1 MYKLDLELMGIDFN
15 IEKFKRDFHFLYFTC
30 RDKQYQ
36 IEIDNDFYIKIPT
49 SSYNIKSLIKFLKNY
64 GYNPKVIIAKCGF
77 YYKKDIEYFKRNNDV
92 DKVYP
97 LFETDDIFKSD
108 FIKNIS
114 RINLDKI
121 FIGRNDLQNIMNNIP
136 EDIENICS
144 IIKTINKN
152 TYIGGFTDKV
162 IEERKAG
169 DNNSCRYFIISGIDE
184 KEYNDKQKEYVKR
197 LHKKF
202 VEYWEIKK

>member
-1 MYKLDLELMGIDFN
+1 MGINFN
-15 IEKFKRDFHFLYFTC
+15 IEKFKRDFHFLYFTSK
-30 RDKQYQ
+30 DKQYQ

-77 YYKKDIEYFKRNNDV
+77 YYKKDIEYFKKNNGV
-92 DKVYP
+92 DEVYP
-97 LFETDDIFKSD
+97 LFETNDMFIAD
-108 FIKNIS
+108 FIKGIANS
-114 RINLDKI
+114 GLNKI
-121 FIGRNDLQNIMNNIP
+121 FIGRNDLKNIMNNSLN
-136 EDIENICS
+136 DIETVCNIY
-144 IIKTINKN
+144 KNINKN
-152 TYIGGFTDKV
+152 TYIGGFTDRV

-169 DNNSCRYFIISGIDE
+169 DNNSCRYFIITGTDE

-202 VEYWEIKK
+202 VEYWEIRK